1 MFDSA
6 LWGYTLN
13 ERMSGRSAIHGF
25 KRGGGSRLAY
35 TVGGF
40 GVCRTFKQSGRRAGD
55 CRLPKGDT
63 GIDPAND
70 TKIDPPRQRVG
81 FERMPKRQMPH
92 FGNRIEFRRPRVA
105 PERACLVKG
114 FAVCCSSTSHGAT
127 PSPALKTKSRKTNAR
142 EGRSLRA
149 LEVKAM
155 NTLLN
160 RFAAILARGLR
171 FCICLR
177 LLGREF
183 LTIYVSLSSKDGSS
197 PSR

>member
-1 MFDSA
+1 M
-6 LWGYTLN
+6 WK
-13 ERMSGRSAIHGF
+13 
-25 KRGGGSRLAY
+25 KRGKGRQLAY

-63 GIDPAND
+63 GIAPAND
-70 TKIDPPRQRVG
+70 TKIDPPRQCAGVW
-81 FERMPKRQMPH
+81 RMPKRQMPH

-127 PSPALKTKSRKTNAR
+127 PLPSLKTQSRKTNAR
-142 EGRSLRA
+142 EGRVLRA

-155 NTLLN
+155 LRLLN

-183 LTIYVSLSSKDGSS
+183 ITIYVSLSSKDGSS

>member
-1 MFDSA
+1 MRFHASMFDSA

-13 ERMSGRSAIHGF
+13 ERTSGRSAIHGF

-70 TKIDPPRQRVG
+70 TKIDSPRQRAGVW
-81 FERMPKRQMPH
+81 RMPKRQMPH
-92 FGNRIEFRRPRVA
+92 FGNRIEFRRPRGA

-171 FCICLR
+171 FCIYLFTTARKGVPHNLC
-177 LLGREF
+177 EF
-183 LTIYVSLSSKDGSS
+183 M
-197 PSR
+197 